1 MLPTVAVVTL
11 KVADATPAATTT
23 DAGTASVGLEL
34 VRVTVAP
41 PGGAGWVR
49 VTVQAV
55 EELVPRLAGLQ
66 ASEEMSTGASRL
78 MVALAELLL

>member
-1 MLPTVAVVTL
+1 LLPTVAVVTL

-49 VTVQAV
+49 VTVQAL
-55 EELVPRLAGLQ
+55 EELAPRLLGLQ
-66 ASEEMSTGASRL
+66 ASEESIADATRL
-78 MVALAELLL
+78 MVTWAELLL